1 MKFLFAFI
9 GAVIGGSAGGWAGA
23 AVGLLAGLVIAALL
37 PKTSPPKPADAS
49 LESRVT
55 ALEAEV
61 AQLRAQLPRPA
72 RLDAAAHE
80 EAIAAVETATPGL
93 KPEREAEP
101 EPQPEPIAV
110 ASAAVPA
117 PIVEAQPAFIDT
129 VARADTPPPPA
140 APPPPAIPLRDRLPP
155 FISRFLFGGHT
166 I

>member
-37 PKTSPPKPADAS
+37 PKSSSPKPADAS

-61 AQLRAQLPRPA
+61 AQLRAQLVRPA

-80 EAIAAVETATPGL
+80 EAIAPVEVAAPRS
-93 KPEREAEP
+93 KPELEP
-101 EPQPEPIAV
+101 EP
-110 ASAAVPA
+110 
-117 PIVEAQPAFIDT
+117 
-129 VARADTPPPPA
+129 
-140 APPPPAIPLRDRLPP
+140 
-155 FISRFLFGGHT
+155 
-166 I
+166 